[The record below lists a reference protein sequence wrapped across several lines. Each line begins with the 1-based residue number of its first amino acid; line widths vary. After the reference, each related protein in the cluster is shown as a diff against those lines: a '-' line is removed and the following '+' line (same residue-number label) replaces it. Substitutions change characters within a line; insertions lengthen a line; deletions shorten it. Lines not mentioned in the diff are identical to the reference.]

1 MENFVD
7 ILKEAISELT
17 SGTKFKFVLR
27 SQFEKAV
34 SIQQIPLEAVSTE
47 VFAKTQPSE
56 NLKRRFCE
64 TDMS

>member
-27 SQFEKAV
+27 SQFEQAA

-47 VFAKTQPSE
+47 V
-56 NLKRRFCE
+56 
-64 TDMS
+64 